1 MGEEGRV
8 SFFSKSKVACPVC
21 RASFVREELLTGR
34 GRLIAGRLTKD
45 LRRLYDPSQKF
56 GKVYPLIYP
65 VVVCPSCYYAA
76 FASDFHELADKSRRA
91 VELDAERRLE
101 QVFLLFD
108 EVDFREPRGLKEGV
122 AGYLFAMMCYDHFPD
137 EACPTIKQ
145 GLSALRAAWVASDL
159 EAERPGENWSYLAQL
174 FYRKARFFYIAAIDN
189 EQSGTESIGT
199 VPHLGPDLDKNY
211 GYDGV
216 LYLAAYLELQYGPR
230 EDDEKRIA
238 SLKSARRTVARL
250 FGLGRAT
257 RDKPTALLDLAR
269 ELYDTIGVELT
280 RMGVHGET

>member
-8 SFFSKSKVACPVC
+8 TFFSKSKVACPVC
-21 RASFVREELLTGR
+21 KASFYREELLTGR
-34 GRLIAGRLTKD
+34 GRLIAGSLTKD
-45 LRRLYDPSQKF
+45 LRRLYDPSQRF

-65 VVVCPSCYYAA
+65 VVVCPSCYYATLGP
-76 FASDFHELADKSRRA
+76 DFHELGDKSRRA
-91 VELDAERRLE
+91 VELDAERRAE
-101 QVFLLFD
+101 EVFLLFD

-145 GLSALRAAWVASDL
+145 GLAALRAAWVSSDL
-159 EAERPGENWSYLAQL
+159 EIERPGENWGYLAQL
-174 FYRKARFFYIAAIDN
+174 FYRKARFFYASAIENDQN
-189 EQSGTESIGT
+189 GTESIGA
-199 VPHLGPDLDKNY
+199 VAHLGPDLDKNY

-230 EDDEKRIA
+230 EDEAKRIA
-238 SLKSARRTVARL
+238 SLKYARRTVARL

-257 RDKPTALLDLAR
+257 RDKPAALLDLAR
-269 ELYDTIGVELT
+269 SLYETLGVELT